1 MTAIQLSKLKPQNR
15 QGEVVSYL
23 ANQKGKKVYY
33 LRSYIN
39 VNKMLNRWEDDLWKR
54 IDQRNN
60 DPDLW
65 TLPEERRR
73 AGKPHEDLFRTT
85 NLLHDL
91 GVADLYCS
99 LYPHNYEDGQAL
111 LTEWDRDKT
120 SPQFLELYYDARLL
134 LYGQE
139 MFFEH
144 ERGNHAILEKGKKV
158 SGDYYSKSLNKKL
171 DNYVAYFDKHPF
183 SKRLLLITVEDWSG
197 GYYDAKGTEEYLAD
211 VVSCCARYPIA
222 ERILVARHRDVVGDR
237 EHTEGEIHNEVMG
250 DPLGAVWLS
259 STDPQD
265 FVSISDALRHL
276 SK

>member
-1 MTAIQLSKLKPQNR
+1 
-15 QGEVVSYL
+15 
-23 ANQKGKKVYY
+23 
-33 LRSYIN
+33 
-39 VNKMLNRWEDDLWKR
+39 MLNRWEDDLWKR

-65 TLPEERRR
+65 VLPEERRR
-73 AGKPHEDLFRTT
+73 AGKPHEDIFRTT

-91 GVADLYCS
+91 GVTDFYCS

-111 LTEWDRDKT
+111 LTEWDRDKN
-120 SPQFLELYYDARLL
+120 SSQYLELYYDARLV

-144 ERGNHAILEKGKKV
+144 ERGNHAIVESGKKV

-171 DNYVAYFDKHPF
+171 DNYVGFFDKHPF

-197 GYYDAKGTEEYLAD
+197 GYYDNAGTEQYFGD
-211 VVSCCARYPIA
+211 VIALCARYPIA
-222 ERILVARHRDVVGDR
+222 NRILVARHRDVIGDR
-237 EHTEGEIHNEVMG
+237 EHTDGEIHNEVLG
-250 DPLGAVWLS
+250 DPLGDSWCSPEGGDRL
-259 STDPQD
+259 
-265 FVSISDALRHL
+265 VSIAEALRIL